1 MSIKL
6 TRPYGLLT
14 KMSSHTNS
22 NRSSVSEENPET
34 HEYEYNHTPTDS
46 IDSDDLMRSED
57 TNTVII
63 LDSDGEIYTDDEHE
77 DEYIIDDIYR
87 DECEYLDTEKQSG
100 HYYIGIVGSISPDA
114 ILYANS
120 MRPQT
125 FFKYAYAHSLSY
137 LQLYSIFRIRK
148 PKIEIIKLFVLDDS
162 THTAILKTHWLRIV
176 QRTWKKIHNQRK
188 IILNK
193 RMSFGS
199 RRLFE
204 ISGRYP
210 PDANYMPSIKGMLHT
225 YNKSIINSGDSG
237 FLFSECH

>member
-1 MSIKL
+1 
-6 TRPYGLLT
+6 
-14 KMSSHTNS
+14 MSSHSNS
-22 NRSSVSEENPET
+22 NRSSVSEENQ
-34 HEYEYNHTPTDS
+34 EYVYNNTPTDS
-46 IDSDDLMRSED
+46 INSDDLMRSED

-63 LDSDGEIYTDDEHE
+63 LDSDEEIYTDDEH
-77 DEYIIDDIYR
+77 DEYIIDNIYR

-100 HYYIGIVGSISPDA
+100 HYYIGVVGCLIITSLL
-114 ILYANS
+114 LYANS
-120 MRPQT
+120 IRPQT

-148 PKIEIIKLFVLDDS
+148 PKIEIIKLLILDDS
-162 THTAILKTHWLRIV
+162 THIAILKTHWLRIV

-193 RMSFGS
+193 RMSLGS

-210 PDANYMPSIKGMLHT
+210 PEACYMPSIRGMLNA
-225 YNKSIINSGDSG
+225 YNKSTTENNC